1 MLTPPGYPKKQHA
14 VAAISAFTGGFAQEK
29 TRAEFICLITR
40 GND

>member
-1 MLTPPGYPKKQHA
+1 

-29 TRAEFICLITR
+29 TRAEFIRLITR